1 MDLQG
6 RSRNQITLTQ
16 YSMFAN
22 DTMKHHLITT
32 GGVELPTS
40 NDPILLLG
48 PWCDDHS
55 LAEQSSQQVTSSH
68 SQNSLAELHQLR
80 VLADEISNRIFPDLC
95 AELNRLHQTDHSL
108 RFWEYSVQL
117 WLINFV
123 DTIIDRWQRI
133 DSVASSYSIT
143 GTTIHQCRE
152 MDLIPQTSNQFQFL
166 INSHLW
172 NHLIFGKII
181 QELGQFPYSIAPQP
195 STLKV
200 EFVNDPS
207 SNNLRTITRQL
218 LQKISNSTTKA
229 SSVFFVQ
236 TYLPK
241 LSELKLGLM
250 LGTLPYRWYPDKT
263 ISNKP
268 DSALRAS
275 IDMKIEV
282 GDHLERFIR
291 KTIPLQIPMSFLENF
306 KDNQQL
312 IKDRPLPKN
321 PRVIF
326 TSNLHQSSDQFMLW
340 LGQKAT
346 KGSSVVIGQHGGVH
360 GMIEPASRE
369 ELHERQISDRYLT
382 WGWGDDEN
390 TVFAP
395 GPALINTGINSGT
408 KTKQRLATQLLI
420 VLDST
425 YRYPSM
431 RRGMNGS
438 RMSYLQS
445 VGALIKNLDPITQN
459 VALVRPYRGQEQFDD
474 SHLPYFEQNFP
485 EIKIDSGSTP
495 IKNLWNSSKLVVTTS
510 IGTTYI
516 QTIHRK
522 IPTLIVL
529 DPKSSNL
536 SARALPS
543 FQNLERIGVY
553 HSSFSSAAKFINSI
567 WTDIDQWWLDP
578 SVQAALDEFMNQFGR
593 VSSHPLR
600 IIKSNVKSTILS
612 SHEQHDRRD

>member
-1 MDLQG
+1 
-6 RSRNQITLTQ
+6 
-16 YSMFAN
+16 
-22 DTMKHHLITT
+22 MKHHLITT
-32 GGVELPTS
+32 GGVELPSS
-40 NDPILLLG
+40 NDPVLLLG
-48 PWCDDHS
+48 PWCDEYS
-55 LAEQSSQQVTSSH
+55 QAEQSNQQVTSS
-68 SQNSLAELHQLR
+68 QNQNLPAAIHQLR
-80 VLADEISNRIFPDLC
+80 VLADEITHRIFPDLC
-95 AELNRLHQTDHSL
+95 AELNRLHQTDHPL

-123 DTIIDRWQRI
+123 DTIIDRWQQI
-133 DSVASSYSIT
+133 DLVSSKYSIA
-143 GTTIHQCRE
+143 GTTIHQYE
-152 MDLIPQTSNQFQFL
+152 ELQLIPRTSNQFQFL
-166 INSHLW
+166 INGHPW

-181 QELGQFPYSIAPQP
+181 QELSQIPYSTAPQP

-200 EFVNDPS
+200 EFGQDPS
-207 SNNLRTITRQL
+207 SNNFRTITRQL
-218 LQKISNSTTKA
+218 LQRISNSTTKA

-241 LSELKLGLM
+241 LSELKLGLI

-263 ISNKP
+263 LSNKP

-275 IDMKIEV
+275 IDMKIEA

-306 KDNQQL
+306 TDNQQL
-312 IKDRPLPKN
+312 IKGRSLPKN

-346 KGSSVVIGQHGGVH
+346 TGSSVVIGQHGGVH

-382 WGWGDDEN
+382 WGWGDGEN
-390 TVFAP
+390 KVFAP
-395 GPALINTGINSGT
+395 GPALINTGIRSVT
-408 KTKQRLATQLLI
+408 KTKQKLSKKLLI

-445 VGALIKNLDPITQN
+445 IGALLADLDPMPKK

-485 EIKIDSGSTP
+485 EITIDSGSTP
-495 IKNLWNSSKLVVTTS
+495 IENLWNSSKLVVTTS

-536 SARALPS
+536 SSRALPS

-553 HSSFSSAAKFINSI
+553 HSSFLSAAKFINSI
-567 WTDIDQWWLDP
+567 WSDVDQWWLDP
-578 SVQAALDEFMNQFGR
+578 AVQGALDKFMNQFGR
-593 VSSHPLR
+593 VSDRPLR
-600 IIKSNVKSTILS
+600 LLKSNIYSKILS
-612 SHEQHDRRD
+612 SSEQHD

>member
-1 MDLQG
+1 
-6 RSRNQITLTQ
+6 
-16 YSMFAN
+16 
-22 DTMKHHLITT
+22 MKHHLITT

-40 NDPILLLG
+40 NDPVLLLG
-48 PWCDDHS
+48 PWCDEYS
-55 LAEQSSQQVTSSH
+55 QAEQSNQQVTSS
-68 SQNSLAELHQLR
+68 QNQNLPAVIHQLR
-80 VLADEISNRIFPDLC
+80 LLSDEISNRIFPDLC

-123 DTIIDRWQRI
+123 DTIIDRWQQI
-133 DSVASSYSIT
+133 DLVSSKYSIA
-143 GTTIHQCRE
+143 GTTIHQYE
-152 MDLIPQTSNQFQFL
+152 ELELIPRTSNQFQFL
-166 INSHLW
+166 INSHPW

-181 QELGQFPYSIAPQP
+181 QELGHTPYSKTPQP

-200 EFVNDPS
+200 EFGQDPS
-207 SNNLRTITRQL
+207 SNNFRTITRQL
-218 LQKISNSTTKA
+218 LQRISNSTTKA

-241 LSELKLGLM
+241 LSELKLGLI

-263 ISNKP
+263 LSNKP

-275 IDMKIEV
+275 IDMKIEA

-306 KDNQQL
+306 PDNQQL
-312 IKDRPLPKN
+312 IKGRSLPKN

-346 KGSSVVIGQHGGVH
+346 TGSSVVIGQHGGVH

-382 WGWGDDEN
+382 WGWGDGEN

-395 GPALINTGINSGT
+395 GPALINTGIRSVT
-408 KTKQRLATQLLI
+408 KTKQKLSKKLLI

-445 VGALIKNLDPITQN
+445 IGALLADLDPMPKK

-485 EIKIDSGSTP
+485 EITIDSGSTP

-522 IPTLIVL
+522 IPTLIIL

-536 SARALPS
+536 SSRAIPL
-543 FQNLERIGVY
+543 FENLERAGVY
-553 HSSFSSAAKFINSI
+553 HTSFLSAANFINSI
-567 WTDIDQWWLDP
+567 WADIDQWWLDP
-578 SVQAALDEFMNQFGR
+578 AVQGALDKFMNQFGR
-593 VSSHPLR
+593 VSDRPLR
-600 IIKSNVKSTILS
+600 LLKSNIYSTFLS
-612 SHEQHDRRD
+612 SSEQHD

>member
-1 MDLQG
+1 
-6 RSRNQITLTQ
+6 
-16 YSMFAN
+16 
-22 DTMKHHLITT
+22 MKHHLITT

-40 NDPILLLG
+40 NDPVLLLG
-48 PWCDDHS
+48 PWCDEYS
-55 LAEQSSQQVTSSH
+55 QAEQSNQQVTSS
-68 SQNSLAELHQLR
+68 QNQNLPAVIHQLR
-80 VLADEISNRIFPDLC
+80 LLSDEISNRIFPDLC

-133 DSVASSYSIT
+133 DSVSSKYSIA
-143 GTTIHQCRE
+143 GTTIHQYE
-152 MDLIPQTSNQFQFL
+152 ELELIPRTSNQFQFL
-166 INSHLW
+166 INSHPW

-181 QELGQFPYSIAPQP
+181 QELGQFPYSITPQP

-200 EFVNDPS
+200 EFGQDPS
-207 SNNLRTITRQL
+207 SNNFRKITRQL
-218 LQKISNSTTKA
+218 LQRISNSTTKA

-241 LSELKLGLM
+241 LSELKLGLI

-263 ISNKP
+263 LSNKP

-275 IDMKIEV
+275 IDMKIEA

-306 KDNQQL
+306 TDNQQL
-312 IKDRPLPKN
+312 IKGRSLPKN

-346 KGSSVVIGQHGGVH
+346 TGSSVVIGQHGGVH

-382 WGWGDDEN
+382 WGWGDGEN
-390 TVFAP
+390 KVFAP
-395 GPALINTGINSGT
+395 GPALINTGIRSVT
-408 KTKQRLATQLLI
+408 KTNQKLSKKLLI

-445 VGALIKNLDPITQN
+445 IGALLADLDPMPKK

-474 SHLPYFEQNFP
+474 SHLPYFEQNFQ
-485 EIKIDSGSTP
+485 EIAIDSGSTP
-495 IKNLWNSSKLVVTTS
+495 IENLWNSSKLVVTTS

-522 IPTLIVL
+522 IPTLIIL

-536 SARALPS
+536 SSRAIPL
-543 FQNLERIGVY
+543 FENLERAGVY
-553 HSSFSSAAKFINSI
+553 HTSFLSAAKFINSI
-567 WTDIDQWWLDP
+567 WSDVDQWWSDP
-578 SVQAALDEFMNQFGR
+578 AVQVALDKFMNQFGR
-593 VSSHPLR
+593 VSDRPLR
-600 IIKSNVKSTILS
+600 LLKSNIYSKILS
-612 SHEQHDRRD
+612 SSEQHD

>member
-1 MDLQG
+1 
-6 RSRNQITLTQ
+6 
-16 YSMFAN
+16 
-22 DTMKHHLITT
+22 MKHHLITT

-40 NDPILLLG
+40 NDPVLLLG
-48 PWCDDHS
+48 PWCDEYS
-55 LAEQSSQQVTSSH
+55 QAEQSNQQVTSS
-68 SQNSLAELHQLR
+68 QNQNLPAAIHQLR
-80 VLADEISNRIFPDLC
+80 VLADEITHRIFPDLC

-123 DTIIDRWQRI
+123 DTIIDRWQQI
-133 DSVASSYSIT
+133 DLVSSKYSIA
-143 GTTIHQCRE
+143 GTTIHQYE
-152 MDLIPQTSNQFQFL
+152 ELELIPRTSNQFQFL
-166 INSHLW
+166 INGHRW

-181 QELGQFPYSIAPQP
+181 QELGHIPYSKTPQP

-200 EFVNDPS
+200 EFGQDPS
-207 SNNLRTITRQL
+207 SINFRTITRQL
-218 LQKISNSTTKA
+218 LQRISNSTTKA

-241 LSELKLGLM
+241 LSELKLGLI

-263 ISNKP
+263 LSNKP

-275 IDMKIEV
+275 IDMKIEA

-306 KDNQQL
+306 TDNQQL
-312 IKDRPLPKN
+312 IKGRSLPKN
-321 PRVIF
+321 PRIIF

-346 KGSSVVIGQHGGVH
+346 TGSSVVIGQHGGVH

-382 WGWGDDEN
+382 WGWGDGEN

-395 GPALINTGINSGT
+395 GPALINTGIRSVT
-408 KTKQRLATQLLI
+408 KTKQKLSKKLLI

-445 VGALIKNLDPITQN
+445 IGALLADLDPMPKK

-485 EIKIDSGSTP
+485 EITIDSGSTP
-495 IKNLWNSSKLVVTTS
+495 IENLWNSSKLVVTTS

-536 SARALPS
+536 SSRAIPL
-543 FQNLERIGVY
+543 FENLERAGVY
-553 HSSFSSAAKFINSI
+553 HTSFLSAANFINSI
-567 WTDIDQWWLDP
+567 WADIDQWWLDP
-578 SVQAALDEFMNQFGR
+578 AVQGALDKFMNQFGR
-593 VSSHPLR
+593 VSDRPLR
-600 IIKSNVKSTILS
+600 LLKSNIYSKILS
-612 SHEQHDRRD
+612 SSEQHD

>member
-1 MDLQG
+1 
-6 RSRNQITLTQ
+6 
-16 YSMFAN
+16 
-22 DTMKHHLITT
+22 MKHHLITT
-32 GGVELPTS
+32 GGVELPSS
-40 NDPILLLG
+40 NEPILLLG

-55 LAEQSSQQVTSSH
+55 SAERRNQKVTIH
-68 SQNSLAELHQLR
+68 DSQNTPTDIQQLR
-80 VLADEISNRIFPDLC
+80 LLADEITHRIFPDLC

-108 RFWEYSVQL
+108 RFWEYSIQL

-133 DSVASSYSIT
+133 HSVSSRYSLS
-143 GTTIHQCRE
+143 GSTIYQCE
-152 MDLIPQTSNQFQFL
+152 ELDFIPRTSNQFQFL
-166 INSHLW
+166 INSHPW

-195 STLKV
+195 STFKV
-200 EFVNDPS
+200 ESSVNS
-207 SNNLRTITRQL
+207 ASNDFWTIAKQL
-218 LQKISNSTTKA
+218 LQRISNSTART
-229 SSVFFVQ
+229 SRVFIGQ
-236 TYLPK
+236 SYLPK
-241 LSELKLGLM
+241 SSEIKLGLM
-250 LGTLPYRWYPDKT
+250 LGTLPYRWHSDKT
-263 ISNKP
+263 MSDKP
-268 DSALRAS
+268 NSTLRAS
-275 IDMKIEV
+275 IDMKV
-282 GDHLERFIR
+282 GMGDQLERFIR

-306 KDNQQL
+306 QGNQQL
-312 IKDRPLPKN
+312 IKRKSLPKN

-346 KGSSVVIGQHGGVH
+346 TGSSVVIGQHGGAH

-390 TVFAP
+390 SVFAP
-395 GPALINTGINSGT
+395 GPALVNTGIRSNIKKRNTT
-408 KTKQRLATQLLI
+408 KLLV

-431 RRGMNGS
+431 RRGMNGN
-438 RMSYLQS
+438 RISYLQS
-445 VGALIKNLDPITQN
+445 IGALIKNLDSMPKKG
-459 VALVRPYRGQEQFDD
+459 ALIRPYRGHEQFDG

-485 EIKIDSGSTP
+485 EIDINSGSSP
-495 IKNLWNSSKLVVTTS
+495 IKNLWEASRLVVTTS

-529 DPKSSNL
+529 DPKSSNI
-536 SARALPS
+536 SSRAIPL
-543 FQNLERIGVY
+543 FEKLERAGVY

-567 WTDIDQWWLDP
+567 WSDVDQWWLD
-578 SVQAALDEFMNQFGR
+578 STVQGALEDFMNQFGR
-593 VSSHPLR
+593 VSDRPLR
-600 IIKSNVKSTILS
+600 LLKSNIYPKTLSTS
-612 SHEQHDRRD
+612 QQHDRLD

>member
-1 MDLQG
+1 
-6 RSRNQITLTQ
+6 
-16 YSMFAN
+16 
-22 DTMKHHLITT
+22 MKHHLITT
-32 GGVELPTS
+32 GGVELPSS
-40 NDPILLLG
+40 NDPVLLLG
-48 PWCDDHS
+48 PWCDEYS
-55 LAEQSSQQVTSSH
+55 QVEQGNQQVTSSH

-80 VLADEISNRIFPDLC
+80 VLADEITHRIFPDLC

-133 DSVASSYSIT
+133 DSVSSKYSIA
-143 GTTIHQCRE
+143 GTTIHQYE
-152 MDLIPQTSNQFQFL
+152 ELELIPRTSNQFQFL
-166 INSHLW
+166 INSHPW

-181 QELGQFPYSIAPQP
+181 QELGHTPYSKTPQP

-200 EFVNDPS
+200 EFGQDPS
-207 SNNLRTITRQL
+207 SNNFRKITRQL
-218 LQKISNSTTKA
+218 LQRISNSTTKA

-241 LSELKLGLM
+241 LTEIKLGLM

-263 ISNKP
+263 LSNKP

-275 IDMKIEV
+275 IDMKIEA

-306 KDNQQL
+306 TDNQQL
-312 IKDRPLPKN
+312 IKGRSLPKN

-346 KGSSVVIGQHGGVH
+346 TGSSVVIGQHGGVH

-369 ELHERQISDRYLT
+369 ELHERLISDRYLT
-382 WGWGDDEN
+382 WGWGVDEDA
-390 TVFAP
+390 VFAP
-395 GPALINTGINSGT
+395 GPALINTGIKSGT
-408 KTKQRLATQLLI
+408 KTNQRLAAKLLI

-445 VGALIKNLDPITQN
+445 IGALLADLDPIPKKGALI
-459 VALVRPYRGQEQFDD
+459 RPYRGHEQFDD

-485 EIKIDSGSTP
+485 EIEIDSGSTP
-495 IKNLWNSSKLVVTTS
+495 IENLWEASKLVVTTS

-522 IPTLIVL
+522 IPTLIIL

-536 SARALPS
+536 SSRAIPL
-543 FQNLERIGVY
+543 FENLERAGVY
-553 HSSFSSAAKFINSI
+553 HTSFLSAAKFINSI
-567 WTDIDQWWLDP
+567 WSDVDQWWSDP
-578 SVQAALDEFMNQFGR
+578 AVQVALDKFMNQFGR
-593 VSSHPLR
+593 VSDRPLR
-600 IIKSNVKSTILS
+600 LLKSNIYSKILS
-612 SHEQHDRRD
+612 SSEQHD

>member
-1 MDLQG
+1 
-6 RSRNQITLTQ
+6 
-16 YSMFAN
+16 
-22 DTMKHHLITT
+22 MKHHLITT

-40 NDPILLLG
+40 NDPVLLLG
-48 PWCDDHS
+48 PWCDEYS
-55 LAEQSSQQVTSSH
+55 QAEQSNQQVTSS
-68 SQNSLAELHQLR
+68 QNQNLPAVIHQLR
-80 VLADEISNRIFPDLC
+80 LLSDEISNRIFPDLC

-123 DTIIDRWQRI
+123 DTIIDRWQQI
-133 DSVASSYSIT
+133 DLVSSKYSIA
-143 GTTIHQCRE
+143 GTTIHQYE
-152 MDLIPQTSNQFQFL
+152 ELQLIPRTSNQFQFL
-166 INSHLW
+166 INGHPW

-181 QELGQFPYSIAPQP
+181 QELSQIPYSTAPQP

-200 EFVNDPS
+200 EFGQDPS
-207 SNNLRTITRQL
+207 SNNFRTITRQL
-218 LQKISNSTTKA
+218 LQRISNSTTKA
-229 SSVFFVQ
+229 RSVFFVQ

-241 LSELKLGLM
+241 LTEIKLGLL

-263 ISNKP
+263 LSNKP

-275 IDMKIEV
+275 IDMKIEA

-306 KDNQQL
+306 TDNQQL
-312 IKDRPLPKN
+312 IKGRSLPKN

-346 KGSSVVIGQHGGVH
+346 TGSSVVIGQHGGVH

-382 WGWGDDEN
+382 WGWGDGEN
-390 TVFAP
+390 KVFAP
-395 GPALINTGINSGT
+395 GPALINTGIRSVT
-408 KTKQRLATQLLI
+408 KTKQKLSKKLLI

-445 VGALIKNLDPITQN
+445 IGALLADLDPMPKK

-485 EIKIDSGSTP
+485 EITIDSGSTP
-495 IKNLWNSSKLVVTTS
+495 IENLWNSSKLVVTTS

-522 IPTLIVL
+522 IPTLIIL

-536 SARALPS
+536 SSRAIPL
-543 FQNLERIGVY
+543 FENLERVGVY
-553 HSSFSSAAKFINSI
+553 HTSFLSAANFINSI
-567 WTDIDQWWLDP
+567 WADIDQWWLDP
-578 SVQAALDEFMNQFGR
+578 AVQGALDKFMNQFGR
-593 VSSHPLR
+593 VSDRPLR
-600 IIKSNVKSTILS
+600 LLKSNIYSTFLS
-612 SHEQHDRRD
+612 SSEQHD

>member
-1 MDLQG
+1 
-6 RSRNQITLTQ
+6 
-16 YSMFAN
+16 
-22 DTMKHHLITT
+22 MKHHLITT
-32 GGVELPTS
+32 GGVELPSS
-40 NDPILLLG
+40 NDPVLLLG
-48 PWCDDHS
+48 PWCDEYS
-55 LAEQSSQQVTSSH
+55 QAEQSNQQVTSS
-68 SQNSLAELHQLR
+68 QNQNLPAAIHQLR
-80 VLADEISNRIFPDLC
+80 LLSDEISNRIFPDLC

-133 DSVASSYSIT
+133 DSVSSKYSIA
-143 GTTIHQCRE
+143 GTTIHQYE
-152 MDLIPQTSNQFQFL
+152 ELELIPRTSNQFQFL
-166 INSHLW
+166 INSHPW

-181 QELGQFPYSIAPQP
+181 QELGHIPYSKTPQP

-200 EFVNDPS
+200 KVEFGQDPS
-207 SNNLRTITRQL
+207 SNNFRTITRQL
-218 LQKISNSTTKA
+218 LQRISNSTTKA

-241 LSELKLGLM
+241 LSELKLGLI

-263 ISNKP
+263 LSNKP

-275 IDMKIEV
+275 IDMKIEA

-291 KTIPLQIPMSFLENF
+291 ETIPLQIPMSFLENF
-306 KDNQQL
+306 TDNQQL
-312 IKDRPLPKN
+312 IKGRSLPKN

-346 KGSSVVIGQHGGVH
+346 TGSSVVIGQHGGVH

-382 WGWGDDEN
+382 WGWGDGEN

-395 GPALINTGINSGT
+395 GPALINTGIRSVT
-408 KTKQRLATQLLI
+408 KTKQKLSKKLLI

-445 VGALIKNLDPITQN
+445 IGALLADLDPMPKK

-474 SHLPYFEQNFP
+474 SHLPYFEQNFQ
-485 EIKIDSGSTP
+485 EIAIDSGSTP
-495 IKNLWNSSKLVVTTS
+495 IENLWNSSKLVVTTS

-536 SARALPS
+536 SSRAIPL
-543 FQNLERIGVY
+543 FENLERAGVY
-553 HSSFSSAAKFINSI
+553 HTSFLSAAKFINSI
-567 WTDIDQWWLDP
+567 WSDVDQWWSDP
-578 SVQAALDEFMNQFGR
+578 AVQVALDKFMNQFGR
-593 VSSHPLR
+593 VSDRPLR
-600 IIKSNVKSTILS
+600 LLKSNIYSKILS
-612 SHEQHDRRD
+612 SSEQHD

>member
-1 MDLQG
+1 
-6 RSRNQITLTQ
+6 
-16 YSMFAN
+16 
-22 DTMKHHLITT
+22 MKHHLITT

-40 NDPILLLG
+40 NDPVLLLG
-48 PWCDDHS
+48 PWCDEYS
-55 LAEQSSQQVTSSH
+55 QAEQSNQQVTSS
-68 SQNSLAELHQLR
+68 QNQNLPAAIHQLR
-80 VLADEISNRIFPDLC
+80 VLADEITHRIFPDLC
-95 AELNRLHQTDHSL
+95 AELNRLHQTDHPL

-123 DTIIDRWQRI
+123 DTIIDRWQQI
-133 DSVASSYSIT
+133 DLVSSKYSIA
-143 GTTIHQCRE
+143 GTTIHQYE
-152 MDLIPQTSNQFQFL
+152 ELQLIPRTSNQFQFL
-166 INSHLW
+166 INDHPW

-181 QELGQFPYSIAPQP
+181 QELSQIPYSTAPQP

-200 EFVNDPS
+200 EFGQDPS
-207 SNNLRTITRQL
+207 SNNFRTITRQL
-218 LQKISNSTTKA
+218 LQRISNSTTKA

-241 LSELKLGLM
+241 LSELKLGLI

-263 ISNKP
+263 LSNKP

-275 IDMKIEV
+275 IDMKIEA

-306 KDNQQL
+306 PDNQQL
-312 IKDRPLPKN
+312 IKGRSLPKN

-346 KGSSVVIGQHGGVH
+346 TGSSVVIGQHGGVH

-382 WGWGDDEN
+382 WGWGDGEN
-390 TVFAP
+390 KVFAP
-395 GPALINTGINSGT
+395 GPALINTGIRSVT
-408 KTKQRLATQLLI
+408 KTKQKLSKKLLI

-445 VGALIKNLDPITQN
+445 IGALLADLDPMPKK

-485 EIKIDSGSTP
+485 EITIDSGSTP
-495 IKNLWNSSKLVVTTS
+495 IENLWNSSKLVVTTS

-536 SARALPS
+536 SSRALPS

-553 HSSFSSAAKFINSI
+553 HTSFSSAAKFINSI
-567 WTDIDQWWLDP
+567 WADIDQWWLDP
-578 SVQAALDEFMNQFGR
+578 TVEAALADFMNQFGR
-593 VSSHPLR
+593 VSARPLR
-600 IIKSNVKSTILS
+600 LLKSNIYSKILS
-612 SHEQHDRRD
+612 SSEQHD

>member
-1 MDLQG
+1 
-6 RSRNQITLTQ
+6 
-16 YSMFAN
+16 
-22 DTMKHHLITT
+22 MKHHLITT

-40 NDPILLLG
+40 NDPVLLLG
-48 PWCDDHS
+48 PWCDEYSQAEHS
-55 LAEQSSQQVTSSH
+55 NQQVTSS
-68 SQNSLAELHQLR
+68 QNQNLPAVIHQLR
-80 VLADEISNRIFPDLC
+80 LLSDEISNRIFPDLC

-123 DTIIDRWQRI
+123 DTIIDRWQQI
-133 DSVASSYSIT
+133 DLVSSKYSIA
-143 GTTIHQCRE
+143 GTTIHQYE
-152 MDLIPQTSNQFQFL
+152 ELQLIPRTSNQFQFL
-166 INSHLW
+166 INGHPW

-181 QELGQFPYSIAPQP
+181 QELSQIPYSTAPQS

-207 SNNLRTITRQL
+207 SNNFRTITRQL
-218 LQKISNSTTKA
+218 LQKISNSTTRT
-229 SSVFFVQ
+229 SRVFIGQ
-236 TYLPK
+236 SYLRK
-241 LSELKLGLM
+241 SSELKLGLM

-263 ISNKP
+263 LSNKP

-275 IDMKIEV
+275 IDMKIEA

-306 KDNQQL
+306 TDNQQL
-312 IKDRPLPKN
+312 IKGRSLPKN

-346 KGSSVVIGQHGGVH
+346 TGSSVVIGQHGGVH

-382 WGWGDDEN
+382 WGWGDGEN

-395 GPALINTGINSGT
+395 GPALINTGIRSVT
-408 KTKQRLATQLLI
+408 KTKQKLSKKLLI

-445 VGALIKNLDPITQN
+445 IGALLADLDPIPKKG
-459 VALVRPYRGQEQFDD
+459 VLIRPYRGHEQFDD

-485 EIKIDSGSTP
+485 EIEINSGSTP
-495 IKNLWNSSKLVVTTS
+495 IKNLWEASKLVVTTS

-536 SARALPS
+536 SSRVIPL
-543 FQNLERIGVY
+543 FENLERAGVY
-553 HSSFSSAAKFINSI
+553 HTSFSSATKFINSI
-567 WTDIDQWWLDP
+567 WSDVDQWWLDP
-578 SVQAALDEFMNQFGR
+578 AVQGALDKFMNQFGR
-593 VSSHPLR
+593 VSDRPLR
-600 IIKSNVKSTILS
+600 LLKSNIYSTFLS
-612 SHEQHDRRD
+612 SSEQHD

>member
-1 MDLQG
+1 
-6 RSRNQITLTQ
+6 
-16 YSMFAN
+16 
-22 DTMKHHLITT
+22 MKHHLITT
-32 GGVELPTS
+32 GGVELPSS
-40 NDPILLLG
+40 NDPVLLLG

-55 LAEQSSQQVTSSH
+55 LAEQGNQQVTSSH
-68 SQNSLAELHQLR
+68 SQNSLTELHQLR

-123 DTIIDRWQRI
+123 DTIIDRWQQI
-133 DSVASSYSIT
+133 DLVSSKYPIA
-143 GTTIHQCRE
+143 GTTIHQYE
-152 MDLIPQTSNQFQFL
+152 ELELIPRTSNQFQFL
-166 INSHLW
+166 INSHPW

-181 QELGQFPYSIAPQP
+181 QELGQFPYSIVPQS

-207 SNNLRTITRQL
+207 SNNFRTITWQL

-241 LSELKLGLM
+241 LSELKLGLL
-250 LGTLPYRWYPDKT
+250 LGTLPHRWYPDKT
-263 ISNKP
+263 LSNKP

-275 IDMKIEV
+275 IDMKVEA

-306 KDNQQL
+306 TDNQQL
-312 IKDRPLPKN
+312 IKGRSLPKN

-346 KGSSVVIGQHGGVH
+346 TGSSVVIGQHGGVH

-382 WGWGDDEN
+382 WGWGDGEN
-390 TVFAP
+390 KVFAP
-395 GPALINTGINSGT
+395 GPALINTGIRSVT
-408 KTKQRLATQLLI
+408 KTKQKLSKKLLI

-445 VGALIKNLDPITQN
+445 IGALLADLDPMPKK

-485 EIKIDSGSTP
+485 EITIDSGSTP
-495 IKNLWNSSKLVVTTS
+495 IENLWNSSKLVVTTS

-522 IPTLIVL
+522 IPTLIIL

-536 SARALPS
+536 SSRAIPL
-543 FQNLERIGVY
+543 FENLERAGVY
-553 HSSFSSAAKFINSI
+553 HTSFLSAAKFINSI
-567 WTDIDQWWLDP
+567 WSDVDQWWLDP
-578 SVQAALDEFMNQFGR
+578 AVQGALDKFMNQFGR
-593 VSSHPLR
+593 VSDRPLR
-600 IIKSNVKSTILS
+600 LLKSNIYSKILS
-612 SHEQHDRRD
+612 SSEQHD

>member
-32 GGVELPTS
+32 GGVELPSS
-40 NDPILLLG
+40 NDPVLLLG
-48 PWCDDHS
+48 PWCDEYS
-55 LAEQSSQQVTSSH
+55 QAEQSNQQVTSS
-68 SQNSLAELHQLR
+68 QNQNLPAVIHQLR
-80 VLADEISNRIFPDLC
+80 LLSDEISNRIFPDLC

-123 DTIIDRWQRI
+123 DTIIDRWQQI
-133 DSVASSYSIT
+133 DLVSSKYPIA
-143 GTTIHQCRE
+143 GTTIHQYE
-152 MDLIPQTSNQFQFL
+152 ELELIPRTSNQFQFL
-166 INSHLW
+166 INSHPW

-181 QELGQFPYSIAPQP
+181 QELGHTPYSKTPQP

-200 EFVNDPS
+200 EFGQDPS
-207 SNNLRTITRQL
+207 SNNFRTITRQL
-218 LQKISNSTTKA
+218 LQRISNSTTKA

-241 LSELKLGLM
+241 LSELKLGLI

-263 ISNKP
+263 LSNKP
-268 DSALRAS
+268 DSTLRAS
-275 IDMKIEV
+275 IDMKIEA

-291 KTIPLQIPMSFLENF
+291 ETIPLQIPMSFLENF
-306 KDNQQL
+306 TDNQQL
-312 IKDRPLPKN
+312 IKGRSLPKN

-346 KGSSVVIGQHGGVH
+346 TGSSVVIGQHGGAH

-369 ELHERQISDRYLT
+369 ELHERLISDRYLT
-382 WGWGDDEN
+382 WGWGVDEDA
-390 TVFAP
+390 VFAP
-395 GPALINTGINSGT
+395 GPALVNTGIRSVT
-408 KTKQRLATQLLI
+408 KTKQKLSKKLLI

-438 RMSYLQS
+438 RISYLQS
-445 VGALIKNLDPITQN
+445 VGALIKNLDPMPKK

-474 SHLPYFEQNFP
+474 SHLPYFEQNFQ
-485 EIKIDSGSTP
+485 EIAIDSGSTP
-495 IKNLWNSSKLVVTTS
+495 IENLWNSSKLVVTTS

-536 SARALPS
+536 SSRALPL
-543 FQNLERIGVY
+543 FENLERAGVY
-553 HSSFSSAAKFINSI
+553 HTSFSSAANFINSI
-567 WTDIDQWWLDP
+567 WADIDQWWLDP
-578 SVQAALDEFMNQFGR
+578 AVQGALDKFMNQFGR
-593 VSSHPLR
+593 VSARPLR
-600 IIKSNVKSTILS
+600 LLKSNIYSKILS
-612 SHEQHDRRD
+612 SSEQHD